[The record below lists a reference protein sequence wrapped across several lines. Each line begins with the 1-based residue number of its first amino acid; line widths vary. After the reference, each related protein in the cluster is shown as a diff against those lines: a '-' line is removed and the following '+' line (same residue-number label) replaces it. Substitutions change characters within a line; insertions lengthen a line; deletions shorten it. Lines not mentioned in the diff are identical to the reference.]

1 MTTPPIHVAH
11 LVLGLRIG
19 GLEMVVVNLVN
30 GARQSAVR
38 HSVYCLDEQGELGAM
53 LAGEGTVVRF
63 LNRRIPRDWRLPRR
77 LAQVAREDRVDV
89 IHAHNF
95 TPFVYST
102 LSHMLSSGPPVVA
115 TFHNTRLAS
124 WGTRRSSVVRLLSR
138 GVTSAVAVSPQTA
151 DVLNGML
158 NSNAKRRLTVIPNG
172 VDVERFTACPPEV
185 RTGVRRELGFDEDV
199 PLVGSVGRL
208 SPEKD
213 YSTLIQALATCKT
226 THPSTCLAICGD
238 GPDRPSLEIRVNDL
252 NLQADVRL
260 PGARTDIARFL
271 AALDVFVLSSLTEGT
286 SIALLEAMAA
296 SRPIVATAV
305 GGTVDLITHE
315 HDGVLVKSG
324 DAAAIGNAISRMLSD
339 RAKAAQMGV
348 AARDTVNARYSL
360 QAMRDQYDEL
370 YRAACR

>member
-1 MTTPPIHVAH
+1 MTTRPIHVAH

-19 GLEMVVVNLVN
+19 GLEMVVVNLVH

-63 LNRRIPRDWRLPRR
+63 LNRRIPRDWWLPRR

-124 WGTRRSSVVRLLSR
+124 WGARRSNVVRLLSR
-138 GVTSAVAVSPQTA
+138 GVASAVAVSPQTA

-158 NSNAKRRLTVIPNG
+158 NSTAKRRLTVIPNG
-172 VDVERFTACPPEV
+172 VDVQQFTACPPEV
-185 RTGVRRELGFDEDV
+185 RTSVRRELGFGEDV

-208 SPEKD
+208 STEKD

-238 GPDRPSLEIRVNDL
+238 GPDRSSLEIRVNAL

-260 PGARTDIARFL
+260 AGARTDIARFL

-315 HDGVLVKSG
+315 HDGFLVKSG
-324 DAAAIGNAISRMLSD
+324 DAAAIGSAISRMLSD
-339 RAKAAQMGV
+339 RAKAAQMGL

-360 QAMRDQYDEL
+360 QRMRDQYDAL